1 MAKRNEGKAQT
12 MLNRWI
18 SIETQMISQSMG
30 KRPKDINS
38 INNVQVCNIWRNQV
52 IKEIAKKVGDI
63 QNASLGEALIRDLND
78 EINQL
83 FEEKAQWEAKI
94 KKLGGADYK
103 KFEPKTLDAEGYEV
117 PQAGGYRYFGAA
129 KNLPGVAELF
139 VNKPKETGKKSYM
152 DMYKGIDL
160 DYYGLE
166 GDIKDLYNDEVE
178 KNREEIEK
186 EEKMMESMLY
196 LEYLDKIN
204 NRGNLNIFNDKK
216 NTKNKKINNEI
227 NKDSDIDM
235 EEENENSIKE

>member
-152 DMYKGIDL
+152 DMYKGINL

-166 GDIKDLYNDEVE
+166 GNEQDSDNEVE
-178 KNREEIEK
+178 KNKAEIEK

-204 NRGNLNIFNDKK
+204 NRGNLNIFTDKK
-216 NTKNKKINNEI
+216 NIKDNKINNEN
-227 NKDSDIDM
+227 NKDNDIDM
-235 EEENENSIKE
+235 EDDNENIIEE

>member
-1 MAKRNEGKAQT
+1 MSKRNEGKAQT

-18 SIETQMISQSMG
+18 SIETQMISNSMG

-38 INNVQVCNIWRNQV
+38 INNVQICNIWRNQV

-78 EINQL
+78 EINSL

-139 VNKPKETGKKSYM
+139 VNKPKEKAKKSYL
-152 DMYKGIDL
+152 DMYKGINL
-160 DYYGLE
+160 EYYGLDDMDKE
-166 GDIKDLYNDEVE
+166 NEDEIE
-178 KNREEIEK
+178 KNKKEIEK

-196 LEYLDKIN
+196 LVYLDKIN
-204 NRGNLNIFNDKK
+204 NRENLNIFNE
-216 NTKNKKINNEI
+216 NKNKGNNKINNKDNNKKSKNEI
-227 NKDSDIDM
+227 DI
-235 EEENENSIKE
+235 EEE

>member
-18 SIETQMISQSMG
+18 SLETQMISQSMG

-38 INNVQVCNIWRNQV
+38 INNVQICNIWRNQV

-78 EINQL
+78 EINSL

-139 VNKPKETGKKSYM
+139 VNKPKENAKKSYM

-160 DYYGLE
+160 DYYGL
-166 GDIKDLYNDEVE
+166 DNCDDENEESE
-178 KNREEIEK
+178 KNKEEIEK
-186 EEKMMESMLY
+186 EEKMMESMMY

-204 NRGNLNIFNDKK
+204 NKENLNIFKENKDKDEI
-216 NTKNKKINNEI
+216 KKTNEI
-227 NKDSDIDM
+227 HQSK
-235 EEENENSIKE
+235 ENENNMEE

>member
-1 MAKRNEGKAQT
+1 MSKRNEGKAQT

-18 SIETQMISQSMG
+18 SIETQMISNSMG

-38 INNVQVCNIWRNQV
+38 INNVQICNIWRNQV

-78 EINQL
+78 EINSL

-139 VNKPKETGKKSYM
+139 VNKPKEKAKKSYL
-152 DMYKGIDL
+152 DMYKGINL
-160 DYYGLE
+160 EYYGLDDMNE
-166 GDIKDLYNDEVE
+166 ENEDEME
-178 KNREEIEK
+178 NNKKEIEK

-204 NRGNLNIFNDKK
+204 NRENLNIFNE
-216 NTKNKKINNEI
+216 NKNKGNNKINNKDNIKESKNEI
-227 NKDSDIDM
+227 DI
-235 EEENENSIKE
+235 EEE

>member
-18 SIETQMISQSMG
+18 SIEKQMISQSMG

-38 INNVQVCNIWRNQV
+38 INDVQVCNIWRNPV

-63 QNASLGEALIRDLND
+63 QNASLGEQLIRDLND
-78 EINQL
+78 EINNL

-139 VNKPKETGKKSYM
+139 INKPKETSKKSYM

-160 DYYGLE
+160 DYYGL
-166 GDIKDLYNDEVE
+166 GDYGIDDEESE
-178 KNREEIEK
+178 KKREEMEK

-204 NRGNLNIFNDKK
+204 NKGNLNIFTDNK
-216 NTKNKKINNEI
+216 NKINNNINNSDI
-227 NKDSDIDM
+227 NKNKIDKENDDLM
-235 EEENENSIKE
+235 DEE

>member
-18 SIETQMISQSMG
+18 SIETQMISNSMG

-38 INNVQVCNIWRNQV
+38 INNVQICNIWRNQV

-78 EINQL
+78 EINSL

-139 VNKPKETGKKSYM
+139 VNKPKEKAKKSYL
-152 DMYKGIDL
+152 DMYKGINL
-160 DYYGLE
+160 EYYGLDDMDKE
-166 GDIKDLYNDEVE
+166 NEDELE
-178 KNREEIEK
+178 KNKKEIEK

-204 NRGNLNIFNDKK
+204 NRENLNIFNE
-216 NTKNKKINNEI
+216 NKNKGNNKINNKDNNKESKNEI
-227 NKDSDIDM
+227 DI
-235 EEENENSIKE
+235 EEE

>member
-18 SIETQMISQSMG
+18 SIETQMISNSMG

-38 INNVQVCNIWRNQV
+38 INNVQICNIWRNQV

-78 EINQL
+78 EINSL

-139 VNKPKETGKKSYM
+139 VNKPKEKAKKSYL
-152 DMYKGIDL
+152 DMYKGINL
-160 DYYGLE
+160 EYYGLDDMDKE
-166 GDIKDLYNDEVE
+166 NEDEIE
-178 KNREEIEK
+178 KNKKEIEK

-204 NRGNLNIFNDKK
+204 NRENLNIFNE
-216 NTKNKKINNEI
+216 NKNKGNNKINNKDNNKESKNEI
-227 NKDSDIDM
+227 DI
-235 EEENENSIKE
+235 EEE

>member
-38 INNVQVCNIWRNQV
+38 INNVHTCNVWRNQV

-63 QNASLGEALIRDLND
+63 QNASLGEQLIRDLND
-78 EINQL
+78 EINSL

-94 KKLGGADYK
+94 KKLGGAEYK
-103 KFEPKTLDAEGYEV
+103 KFDPKTINAEGYEV

-139 VNKPKETGKKSYM
+139 VNKPKENAKKSYL

-160 DYYGLE
+160 EYYGI
-166 GDIKDLYNDEVE
+166 GDMGSDNELDEDNKKD
-178 KNREEIEK
+178 IEK

-204 NRGNLNIFNDKK
+204 NRGNLNIFNEKK
-216 NTKNKKINNEI
+216 DNIDTKENKEDIEEMINN
-227 NKDSDIDM
+227 K
-235 EEENENSIKE
+235 ENENNIEE

>member
-18 SIETQMISQSMG
+18 SIETQMISNSMG

-78 EINQL
+78 EINSL

-139 VNKPKETGKKSYM
+139 VNKPKEKAKKSYL
-152 DMYKGIDL
+152 DMYKGINL
-160 DYYGLE
+160 EYYGLDNLE
-166 GDIKDLYNDEVE
+166 QENEDEEVE
-178 KNREEIEK
+178 KNKNEIEK

-204 NRGNLNIFNDKK
+204 NRKNLNIFNENRDKG
-216 NTKNKKINNEI
+216 NNEI
-227 NKDSDIDM
+227 NNEDNKVKKNNSKNEIDM
-235 EEENENSIKE
+235 KEE

>member
-38 INNVQVCNIWRNQV
+38 INNVQICNIWRNQV

-78 EINQL
+78 EINHL

-139 VNKPKETGKKSYM
+139 VNKPKEIPKRSYM

-160 DYYGLE
+160 EYYGMDWDE
-166 GDIKDLYNDEVE
+166 NNDEE
-178 KNREEIEK
+178 NNKNKEEIEK
-186 EEKMMESMLY
+186 EEKIMESMLY

-204 NRGNLNIFNDKK
+204 NKSNLNIFDDNK
-216 NTKNKKINNEI
+216 NINIIKDKNK
-227 NKDSDIDM
+227 IDM
-235 EEENENSIKE
+235 NNKNNNKEDIEMEK

>member
-18 SIETQMISQSMG
+18 SIEKQMISQSMG

-38 INNVQVCNIWRNQV
+38 INDVQVCNIWRNQV

-63 QNASLGEALIRDLND
+63 QNASLGEQLIRDLND
-78 EINQL
+78 EINNL

-139 VNKPKETGKKSYM
+139 INKPKETSKKSYM

-160 DYYGLE
+160 DYYGL
-166 GDIKDLYNDEVE
+166 GDYGIDDDESE
-178 KNREEIEK
+178 KKREEMEK

-204 NRGNLNIFNDKK
+204 NKGNLNIFTDNK
-216 NTKNKKINNEI
+216 NKINNNINNSGI
-227 NKDSDIDM
+227 NKNKIYKENDDLMD
-235 EEENENSIKE
+235 EE

>member
-52 IKEIAKKVGDI
+52 IKEIAKKVGEI

-78 EINQL
+78 EINRL
-83 FEEKAQWEAKI
+83 FEEKANWEAKI

-117 PQAGGYRYFGAA
+117 PNAGGYRYFGAA

-139 VNKPKETGKKSYM
+139 INKPKEIAKKSYI
-152 DMYKGIDL
+152 DMYKGINL
-160 DYYGLE
+160 DYYGIT
-166 GDIKDLYNDEVE
+166 DYNCDNEE
-178 KNREEIEK
+178 NKEEMEEIDK
-186 EEKMMESMLY
+186 EEKMQESLLY
-196 LEYLDKIN
+196 LDYLDKLN
-204 NRGNLNIFNDKK
+204 NRTSLNIFDNKKKDNIEKKENKLEEESDLNDNDK
-216 NTKNKKINNEI
+216 
-227 NKDSDIDM
+227 
-235 EEENENSIKE
+235 

>member
-18 SIETQMISQSMG
+18 SVETQIISQSMG

-63 QNASLGEALIRDLND
+63 QNASLGETLIRELND
-78 EINQL
+78 EINRL
-83 FEEKAQWEAKI
+83 FEEKANWEAKI

-117 PQAGGYRYFGAA
+117 PNSGGYRYFGAA

-139 VNKPKETGKKSYM
+139 VNKPKEIAKKSYI
-152 DMYKGIDL
+152 DMYKGINL
-160 DYYGLE
+160 DYYGM
-166 GDIKDLYNDEVE
+166 DDFDED
-178 KNREEIEK
+178 NEENKENSDEIAK
-186 EEKMMESMLY
+186 EEKMQESMMY
-196 LEYLDKIN
+196 LEYLDKLN
-204 NRGNLNIFNDKK
+204 NKDNLNIFD
-216 NTKNKKINNEI
+216 KNKKKEVKNGNNI
-227 NKDSDIDM
+227 NK
-235 EEENENSIKE
+235 

>member
-38 INNVQVCNIWRNQV
+38 INNVQICNIWRNQV

-152 DMYKGIDL
+152 DMYKGINL

-166 GDIKDLYNDEVE
+166 GNEQDSDNEVE
-178 KNREEIEK
+178 KNKAEIEK

-204 NRGNLNIFNDKK
+204 NRGNLNIFTDKK
-216 NTKNKKINNEI
+216 NIKDNKINNEN
-227 NKDSDIDM
+227 NKDNDIDM
-235 EEENENSIKE
+235 EDDNENIIEE

>member
-18 SIETQMISQSMG
+18 SIEKQMISQSMG

-38 INNVQVCNIWRNQV
+38 INDVQVCNIWRNQV

-63 QNASLGEALIRDLND
+63 QNASLGEQLIRDLND
-78 EINQL
+78 EINNL
-83 FEEKAQWEAKI
+83 FEEKAQWEKKK

-139 VNKPKETGKKSYM
+139 INKPKETSKKSYM

-160 DYYGLE
+160 DYYGL
-166 GDIKDLYNDEVE
+166 GDYGIDDEESE
-178 KNREEIEK
+178 KKREEMKK

-204 NRGNLNIFNDKK
+204 NKGNLNIFTDNK
-216 NTKNKKINNEI
+216 NKINNNINNSDI
-227 NKDSDIDM
+227 NKNKIDKENVDLM
-235 EEENENSIKE
+235 DEE

>member
-18 SIETQMISQSMG
+18 SIEKQMISQSMG

-38 INNVQVCNIWRNQV
+38 INDVQVCNIWRNQV

-63 QNASLGEALIRDLND
+63 QNASLGEQLIRDLND
-78 EINQL
+78 EINNL

-139 VNKPKETGKKSYM
+139 INKPKETSKKSYM

-160 DYYGLE
+160 DYYGL
-166 GDIKDLYNDEVE
+166 GDYGIDDEESE
-178 KNREEIEK
+178 KKREEMEK

-204 NRGNLNIFNDKK
+204 NKGNLNIFTDNK
-216 NTKNKKINNEI
+216 NKINNKSRRNI
-227 NKDSDIDM
+227 
-235 EEENENSIKE
+235 

>member
-18 SIETQMISQSMG
+18 SIETQMISNSMG

-38 INNVQVCNIWRNQV
+38 INNVQICNIWRNQV

-78 EINQL
+78 EINSL

-139 VNKPKETGKKSYM
+139 VNKPKEKAKKSYL
-152 DMYKGIDL
+152 DMYKGINL
-160 DYYGLE
+160 EYYGLDDMDKE
-166 GDIKDLYNDEVE
+166 NEDELE
-178 KNREEIEK
+178 NNKKEIEK

-204 NRGNLNIFNDKK
+204 NRENLNIFNE
-216 NTKNKKINNEI
+216 NKNKGNNKINNKDNNNKESKNEI
-227 NKDSDIDM
+227 DI
-235 EEENENSIKE
+235 EEE

>member
-18 SIETQMISQSMG
+18 SIEKQMISQSMG

-38 INNVQVCNIWRNQV
+38 INDVQVCNIWRNQV

-63 QNASLGEALIRDLND
+63 QNASLGEQLIRDLND
-78 EINQL
+78 EINNL

-139 VNKPKETGKKSYM
+139 INKPKETSKKSYM

-160 DYYGLE
+160 DYYGL
-166 GDIKDLYNDEVE
+166 GDYGIDDEESE
-178 KNREEIEK
+178 KKREEMEK

-204 NRGNLNIFNDKK
+204 NKGNLNIFTDNK
-216 NTKNKKINNEI
+216 NKINNNINNRGI
-227 NKDSDIDM
+227 NKNKIDKENDDLM
-235 EEENENSIKE
+235 DEE

>member
-1 MAKRNEGKAQT
+1 MSKRNEGKDQT

-18 SIETQMISQSMG
+18 SIETQMISNSMG

-38 INNVQVCNIWRNQV
+38 INNVQICNIWRNQV

-78 EINQL
+78 EINSL

-139 VNKPKETGKKSYM
+139 VNKPKEKAKKSYL
-152 DMYKGIDL
+152 DMYKGINL
-160 DYYGLE
+160 EYYGLDDMDKE
-166 GDIKDLYNDEVE
+166 NEDEME
-178 KNREEIEK
+178 NNKKEIEK

-204 NRGNLNIFNDKK
+204 NRENLNIFNE
-216 NTKNKKINNEI
+216 NKNKGNNKINNKDNNKESKNEI
-227 NKDSDIDM
+227 DI
-235 EEENENSIKE
+235 EEE

>member
-1 MAKRNEGKAQT
+1 MSKRNEGKAQT

-18 SIETQMISQSMG
+18 SIETQMISNSMG

-38 INNVQVCNIWRNQV
+38 INNVQICNIWRNQV

-78 EINQL
+78 EINSL

-139 VNKPKETGKKSYM
+139 VNKPKEKAKKSYL
-152 DMYKGIDL
+152 DMYKGINL
-160 DYYGLE
+160 EYYGLDDMDKE
-166 GDIKDLYNDEVE
+166 NEDELE
-178 KNREEIEK
+178 NNKKEIEK

-204 NRGNLNIFNDKK
+204 NRENLNIFNE
-216 NTKNKKINNEI
+216 NKNKGNNKITNNKDNNKESKNEI
-227 NKDSDIDM
+227 DI
-235 EEENENSIKE
+235 EEE

>member
-38 INNVQVCNIWRNQV
+38 INNVQICNIWRNQV

-152 DMYKGIDL
+152 DMYKGINL
-160 DYYGLE
+160 DYYGLVGYE
-166 GDIKDLYNDEVE
+166 QGSDDEVE
-178 KNREEIEK
+178 KNKEEIEK

-204 NRGNLNIFNDKK
+204 NRGNLNIFTDKK
-216 NTKNKKINNEI
+216 NIKDNKINNEN
-227 NKDSDIDM
+227 NKDNDIDM
-235 EEENENSIKE
+235 EDENENIIEE

>member
-18 SIETQMISQSMG
+18 SIEKQMISQSMG

-38 INNVQVCNIWRNQV
+38 INDVQVCNIWRNQV

-63 QNASLGEALIRDLND
+63 QNASLGEQLIRDLND
-78 EINQL
+78 EINNL

-139 VNKPKETGKKSYM
+139 INKPKETSKKSYM

-160 DYYGLE
+160 DYYGL
-166 GDIKDLYNDEVE
+166 GDYGIDNEESDK
-178 KNREEIEK
+178 KREEMEK

-204 NRGNLNIFNDKK
+204 NKGNLNIFTDNK
-216 NTKNKKINNEI
+216 NKINNNINNSDI
-227 NKDSDIDM
+227 NKNKIDKENDDLM
-235 EEENENSIKE
+235 DEE

>member
-38 INNVQVCNIWRNQV
+38 INNVNTCNVWRNQV

-63 QNASLGEALIRDLND
+63 QNASLGEQLIRDLND
-78 EINQL
+78 EINSL

-94 KKLGGADYK
+94 KKLGGAEYK
-103 KFEPKTLDAEGYEV
+103 KFDPKTINAEGYEV

-139 VNKPKETGKKSYM
+139 VNKPKENAKKSYL

-160 DYYGLE
+160 EYYGISDMGSDNELDE
-166 GDIKDLYNDEVE
+166 DNKKD
-178 KNREEIEK
+178 IEK

-204 NRGNLNIFNDKK
+204 NRGNLNIFNEKK
-216 NTKNKKINNEI
+216 DNIDTKENKEDIEEMINN
-227 NKDSDIDM
+227 K
-235 EEENENSIKE
+235 ENENNIEE

>member
-38 INNVQVCNIWRNQV
+38 INNVQICNIWRNQV

-152 DMYKGIDL
+152 DMYKGINL

-166 GDIKDLYNDEVE
+166 GNEQDSDNEVE
-178 KNREEIEK
+178 KNKEEIEK

-204 NRGNLNIFNDKK
+204 NRGNLNIFTDKK
-216 NTKNKKINNEI
+216 NIKDNKINNEN
-227 NKDSDIDM
+227 NKDNDMDM
-235 EEENENSIKE
+235 EDENENIIEE

>member
-38 INNVQVCNIWRNQV
+38 INNVNTCNVWRNQV

-63 QNASLGEALIRDLND
+63 QNASLGEQLIRDLND
-78 EINQL
+78 EINSL

-94 KKLGGADYK
+94 KKLGGAEYQ
-103 KFEPKTLDAEGYEV
+103 KFDPKTINAEGYEV

-139 VNKPKETGKKSYM
+139 VNKPKENAKKSYL

-160 DYYGLE
+160 EYYGISDMGSDNELDE
-166 GDIKDLYNDEVE
+166 DNKKD
-178 KNREEIEK
+178 IEK

-204 NRGNLNIFNDKK
+204 NRGNLNIFNEKKDNIDKK
-216 NTKNKKINNEI
+216 ENKEDIEEMINN
-227 NKDSDIDM
+227 K
-235 EEENENSIKE
+235 ENENNIEE

>member
-1 MAKRNEGKAQT
+1 MSKRNEGKAQT

-18 SIETQMISQSMG
+18 SIETQMISNSMG

-38 INNVQVCNIWRNQV
+38 INNVQICNIWRNQV

-78 EINQL
+78 EINSL

-139 VNKPKETGKKSYM
+139 VNKPKEKAKKSYL
-152 DMYKGIDL
+152 DMYKGINL
-160 DYYGLE
+160 EYYGLDDMDKE
-166 GDIKDLYNDEVE
+166 NEDEIE
-178 KNREEIEK
+178 KNKKEIEK

-204 NRGNLNIFNDKK
+204 NRENLNIFNE
-216 NTKNKKINNEI
+216 NKNKGNNKINNKDNNKESKNEI
-227 NKDSDIDM
+227 DI
-235 EEENENSIKE
+235 EEE

>member
-38 INNVQVCNIWRNQV
+38 INNVQICNIWRNQV

-78 EINQL
+78 EINHL

-139 VNKPKETGKKSYM
+139 VNKPKEIPKRSYM

-160 DYYGLE
+160 EYYGMDWDE
-166 GDIKDLYNDEVE
+166 NNDEE
-178 KNREEIEK
+178 NNKNKEEIEK

-204 NRGNLNIFNDKK
+204 NKSNLNIFDDNK
-216 NTKNKKINNEI
+216 NINIIKDKNK
-227 NKDSDIDM
+227 IDM
-235 EEENENSIKE
+235 NNKNNNKEDIEMEK